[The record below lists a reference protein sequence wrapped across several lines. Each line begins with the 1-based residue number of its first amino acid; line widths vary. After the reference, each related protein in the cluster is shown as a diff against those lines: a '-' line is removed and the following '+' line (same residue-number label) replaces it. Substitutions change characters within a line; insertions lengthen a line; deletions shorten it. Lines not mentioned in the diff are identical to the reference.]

1 MNLLYLRNAGLTLI
15 LCCLSAFSVSAQ
27 PAKSPDTGPNSV
39 YHLMKKVADW
49 QWNELETKGWKTSKK
64 DWTNGALYTG
74 MMAWGNVAND
84 ERYYKK
90 LIQVGE
96 DNNWKIGK
104 NRHEADD
111 YCVGQLYSQ
120 LYGIYKNPKYIADF
134 KSLADTLVMLP
145 HTESLEWKNRIDY
158 REWAWCDALFMGPP
172 ALADLAAATGDQ
184 KYLDKTAKL
193 WWKTTD
199 YLMDKDEF
207 LYYRDSRFFSKKENN
222 GAKVFWSRGNG
233 WVIGGL
239 VRVLSV
245 MPDDYPDRPRFV
257 KLLQNMSAKMA
268 KIQQA
273 DGTWH
278 ASLLDPDAYP
288 VKETSGTGFYCYAM
302 AWGINNGV
310 LSYKEYAPVVHKAWE
325 AMVSSVHPDGKLG
338 FVQAQGAAPDKVTY
352 DDTDVYGVGAFLLA
366 GTEIMRM
373 KVNEQRNLGLIEYT
387 NPSAVVKAGEL
398 QIKWAEVLKAYK
410 GAKAGKL
417 KLRDALSGEEIPV
430 KVKMGKDKKPA
441 FLSFNSVIQPGSN
454 KLFTI
459 SNI

>member
-1 MNLLYLRNAGLTLI
+1 MNLLYLKNAGLI
-15 LCCLSAFSVSAQ
+15 LLFCCLCAFSTYAQ
-27 PAKSPDTGPNSV
+27 PVRSSAPGSV
-39 YHLMKKVADW
+39 HQLMKKVADW
-49 QWNELETKGWKTSKK
+49 QWNELETNGWKTSKK
-64 DWTNGALYTG
+64 DWTSGTLYTG
-74 MMAWGNVAND
+74 MMAWAKVAND

-120 LYGIYKNPKYIADF
+120 LYAIYKNPEYIADF

-145 HTESLEWKNRIDY
+145 HVESLEWKNRIDY

-184 KYLDKTAKL
+184 KYLDKTSKL

-207 LYYRDSRFFSKKENN
+207 LYYRDSRFFTKKENN

-245 MPDDYPDRPRFV
+245 MPDSHPDRPRFV

-268 KIQQA
+268 KIQQP

-278 ASLLDPDAYP
+278 ASLLDPGSYP

-310 LSYKEYAPVVHKAWE
+310 LSYQEYAPVVHKAWE
-325 AMVSSVHPDGKLG
+325 AMVGSVHPNGKLG

-352 DDTDVYGVGAFLLA
+352 EDTDVYGVGAFLLA

-373 KVNEQRNLGLIEYT
+373 KVNEQKNLGLLEYA
-387 NPSAVVKAGEL
+387 NPLAVAKSGEL
-398 QIKWAEVLKAYK
+398 QIRWNDVLKAYK
-410 GAKAGKL
+410 GAKVGKL
-417 KLRDALSGEEIPV
+417 KLRDALTAEEIPV

-441 FLSFNSVIQPGSN
+441 FISFKSVVQPGSN